1 MMDDLFDEGGP
12 LAQNI
17 DGYRL
22 RQGQI
27 DMAKTIAG
35 NHGLQVLEA
44 GTGIGKTFAYLAPI
58 IQLRLSAIVSTGTR
72 ALQSQLFERD
82 IPFLTAAL
90 KRPVQVAM
98 LKGRANYICRRNI
111 ADPTQSQLFEDDNG
125 DWAKIVL
132 FANKSEDGDIS
143 TAANISANSPAWAAA
158 VSTRETCTV
167 QECEFY
173 DNCFLYRARARAHQ
187 SDIVVVNHHLF
198 LADMR
203 LREESIAEL
212 LPKRD
217 MVVFDE
223 AHLLPSLA
231 PTYFG
236 ESLSIAEMLRILTAI
251 DREAQRREIPTTI
264 TAMAKK
270 LRSAIGAL
278 IDSSEKFSGG
288 EYSAATVAAQT
299 VLDNKEWRKKV
310 ERLQKTLNEMR
321 DVAISEITITPQD
334 KSEWVSTIAA
344 QIATAAHKLQR
355 WFNLANNIDDDA
367 NDEEENDNDDEPKIP
382 SVCWLH
388 IGGRR
393 GGLTLH
399 SAPVSGRKI
408 FRRAWQNSKNIIM
421 TSATL
426 TIDNEFKNFVQETG
440 MEDAHAESWAS
451 PFDYA
456 KRSMLYLPPDLPNP
470 NDRDYTESVIRAVV
484 PLARANHGRA
494 FILFSSLRAM
504 RKGAE
509 LLTTQLGK
517 DYKIL
522 MQGDAPNNVLLEE
535 FRQTPMAI
543 LVGSLSFWQGVDVR
557 GGALSLVVADKIPFI
572 PPDDPLLVAR
582 DTWRKKCGEDAF
594 MQNQLPPAAILMKQV
609 AGRLMRDFDDWGVF
623 VACDPRLSSRGY
635 GKIILN
641 SLPPMKKTTDEK
653 TVCDFLQSMR
663 DKEK

>member
-1 MMDDLFDEGGP
+1 MIDDLFDEGGP

-22 RQGQI
+22 RQGQV

-58 IQLRLSAIVSTGTR
+58 IQLRLSAIISTGTR

-90 KRPVQVAM
+90 KRPVQVTM

-111 ADPTQSQLFEDDNG
+111 DNPTQSQLFEDDNG

-143 TAANISANSPAWAAA
+143 TATDISANSPAWAAA

-167 QECEFY
+167 QKCKFY
-173 DNCFLYRARARAHQ
+173 ENCFLYRARARAHQ

-203 LREESIAEL
+203 LREEELAEL

-217 MVVFDE
+217 IVVFDE
-223 AHLLPSLA
+223 AHILPSLD
-231 PTYFG
+231 FG
-236 ESLSIAEMLRILTAI
+236 ESLSIAEMLRILATI
-251 DREAQRREIPTTI
+251 DRKSQSGEIPTTI
-264 TAMAKK
+264 TAMAQQW
-270 LRSAIGAL
+270 RAAIGAL
-278 IDSSEKFSGG
+278 IDSSKEFLSNEFS
-288 EYSAATVAAQT
+288 TTTIAAQKA
-299 VLDNKEWRKKV
+299 LDKKEWRKNV
-310 ERLQKTLNEMR
+310 ENLHKTLNEMR
-321 DVAISEITITPQD
+321 DVAISEMNLDPTIQD
-334 KSEWVSTIAA
+334 KQEWVSTIAA
-344 QIATAAHKLQR
+344 EIAATSHKLQR
-355 WFNLANNIDDDA
+355 WLNLANNIDDDA
-367 NDEEENDNDDEPKIP
+367 NEYNIDDEPKIP
-382 SVCWLH
+382 LVCWLQ
-388 IGGRR
+388 IGKRR
-393 GGLTLH
+393 GALTLH

-408 FRRAWQNSKNIIM
+408 FRHAWKNSKNVIM

-456 KRSMLYLPPDLPNP
+456 NRSMLYLPPNMPPNP
-470 NDRDYTESVIRAVV
+470 NDKDYTEAVIRSVV
-484 PLARANHGRA
+484 PLVRANRGHA

-509 LLTTQLGK
+509 LLTAQLGEE
-517 DYKIL
+517 YQIL
-522 MQGDAPNNVLLEE
+522 MQGDACP
-535 FRQTPMAI
+535 TM
-543 LVGSLSFWQGVDVR
+543 
-557 GGALSLVVADKIPFI
+557 
-572 PPDDPLLVAR
+572 
-582 DTWRKKCGEDAF
+582 
-594 MQNQLPPAAILMKQV
+594 
-609 AGRLMRDFDDWGVF
+609 
-623 VACDPRLSSRGY
+623 Y
-635 GKIILN
+635 Y
-641 SLPPMKKTTDEK
+641 
-653 TVCDFLQSMR
+653 
-663 DKEK
+663 